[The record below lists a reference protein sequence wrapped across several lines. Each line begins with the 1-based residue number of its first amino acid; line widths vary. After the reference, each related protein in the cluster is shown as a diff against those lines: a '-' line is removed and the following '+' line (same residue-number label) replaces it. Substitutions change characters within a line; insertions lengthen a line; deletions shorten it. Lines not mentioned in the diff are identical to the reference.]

1 MTIKCCITS
10 TVLKYWNGIAPGC
23 IHKIFKFSR
32 YRCSTRSE
40 MALDI
45 PLQETKTEQKRTF
58 TFSKKIIAKKSC
70 LISKTLELVPP
81 LCMF

>member
-1 MTIKCCITS
+1 MTIKYCITS
-10 TVLKYWNGIAPGC
+10 TVLKYWNGNAPGC

-45 PLQETKTEQKRTF
+45 PLQETKTEQKRTS
-58 TFSKKIIAKKSC
+58 TLAKK
-70 LISKTLELVPP
+70 L
-81 LCMF
+81 